1 MPANLKSKTPISNKG
16 LTSLVAEL
24 NRKFGNNAVT
34 VGFPK
39 NAEGDVATIARI
51 PTGSFSLDLSLGG
64 GIPVGR
70 FTEISGAYSST
81 KTTQCLHIIRKA
93 QELGYVCAFIDV
105 EGTSDEPFIESLG
118 INSGELLY
126 SRPDGMEEACQ
137 LVLDLQRS
145 GEVHVAVLDSIAA
158 MSPNKEQSS
167 SMEETVRMGVPQQI
181 LSEFFRKYQAN
192 NNRLG
197 REGKKPFTLIGVN
210 QLREKIGAYGDPEYC
225 LHYDTLINFV
235 DGRSIPIG
243 EVVDKKI
250 KGEVWAF
257 DTHKGKFVPANI
269 LDWKNNGNIET
280 DREYYTIIAQGVGS
294 KNGRFGITVT
304 YDHLVYT
311 DTGWKEAQCLSVSDN
326 LVTRYE
332 KTLNGTYA
340 DFMYGTLVGDSTVV
354 HSHENTALIRFADS
368 ENPEYLE
375 WKLSKI
381 RSILPL
387 EKYPNSNIY
396 RSSPSVELALVKNN
410 LGDRNPYSF
419 ISHYSD
425 LGLAVWYMDDGYL
438 WKEKQA
444 SISIKR
450 MSKSFFDSNNVVLW
464 FKSVGLDCKLSKS
477 SGNFIFTRKSSEDF
491 FDRIYRYIPE
501 CMQYKLPEEYRGRY
515 VDFTLSNMPEMTY
528 TYCRILSVGIASK
541 RKLRKKGRYDIH
553 VANYHNFLAGGV
565 GNGVVV
571 HNTPGGRA
579 KGFAASVDIRFRRGD
594 WIAVGTNDNK
604 EFVGQVVKFK
614 IEKNK
619 TFKRMQTG
627 EFDFYFAENEAG
639 IPVFFNDE
647 NKEIIMSAVE
657 WGLIEK
663 AGAWFNYED
672 TKYQGLAKLL
682 EAMTNDEALVEEMKK
697 KIMYLAYRKND

>member
-1 MPANLKSKTPISNKG
+1 MSANLKSKTPISNKG

-210 QLREKIGAYGDPEYC
+210 QLREKIGAYGDPEY
-225 LHYDTLINFV
+225 
-235 DGRSIPIG
+235 
-243 EVVDKKI
+243 
-250 KGEVWAF
+250 
-257 DTHKGKFVPANI
+257 
-269 LDWKNNGNIET
+269 
-280 DREYYTIIAQGVGS
+280 
-294 KNGRFGITVT
+294 
-304 YDHLVYT
+304 
-311 DTGWKEAQCLSVSDN
+311 
-326 LVTRYE
+326 
-332 KTLNGTYA
+332 
-340 DFMYGTLVGDSTVV
+340 
-354 HSHENTALIRFADS
+354 
-368 ENPEYLE
+368 
-375 WKLSKI
+375 
-381 RSILPL
+381 
-387 EKYPNSNIY
+387 
-396 RSSPSVELALVKNN
+396 
-410 LGDRNPYSF
+410 
-419 ISHYSD
+419 
-425 LGLAVWYMDDGYL
+425 
-438 WKEKQA
+438 
-444 SISIKR
+444 
-450 MSKSFFDSNNVVLW
+450 
-464 FKSVGLDCKLSKS
+464 
-477 SGNFIFTRKSSEDF
+477 
-491 FDRIYRYIPE
+491 
-501 CMQYKLPEEYRGRY
+501 
-515 VDFTLSNMPEMTY
+515 
-528 TYCRILSVGIASK
+528 
-541 RKLRKKGRYDIH
+541 
-553 VANYHNFLAGGV
+553 
-565 GNGVVV
+565 
-571 HNTPGGRA
+571 TPGGRA